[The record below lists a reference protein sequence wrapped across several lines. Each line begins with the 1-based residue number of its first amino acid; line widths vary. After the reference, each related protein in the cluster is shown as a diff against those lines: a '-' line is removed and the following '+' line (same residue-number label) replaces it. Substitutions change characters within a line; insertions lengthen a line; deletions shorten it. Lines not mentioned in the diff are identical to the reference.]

1 MEKIAKRL
9 TDWLIAKE
17 AVAFDEK
24 ELYEYGIFHLLLN
37 IIDTI
42 SILLLAVLF
51 HEVMPTVFYIICFC
65 TLRKYAGGYHTLRR
79 YAGGYHAKT
88 VFTCYLLTLTAA
100 LGMLVLLKQFDFIAP
115 VQFAIW
121 FISGMIILLFSPIQ
135 NVNKILDDIE
145 KVIYQK
151 RTIITW
157 LIQTIGMVLLYWLDF
172 SNCFEAILI
181 SHVYVAISM
190 IVEKSKLI
198 TSAIK
203 FR

>member
-65 TLRKYAGGYHTLRR
+65 TLRKYAGGYH
-79 YAGGYHAKT
+79 AKT

-100 LGMLVLLKQFDFIAP
+100 LGMLVLLRQFDFIAP

-157 LIQTIGMVLLYWLDF
+157 LIQTIGMVLLYRLDF
-172 SNCFEAILI
+172 SNCLEAILI
-181 SHVYVAISM
+181 SHMYVSISM
-190 IVEKSKLI
+190 LAGKLRLFEKENK
-198 TSAIK
+198 TDYM
-203 FR
+203 

>member
-1 MEKIAKRL
+1 MEKMAKRL
-9 TDWLIAKE
+9 TDWLITKE
-17 AVAFDEK
+17 AVSIDEK
-24 ELYEYGIFHLLLN
+24 ELYEFGIFHLLLN
-37 IIDTI
+37 IIDTV

-65 TLRKYAGGYHTLRR
+65 TLRKYAGGYH
-79 YAGGYHAKT
+79 AKT

-100 LGMLVLLKQFDFIAP
+100 LGMLVLLRQFDFIAP

-190 IVEKSKLI
+190 IVGKMRLFEKENK
-198 TSAIK
+198 TDYM
-203 FR
+203 

>member
-1 MEKIAKRL
+1 MSI
-9 TDWLIAKE
+9 
-17 AVAFDEK
+17 DEK
-24 ELYEYGIFHLLLN
+24 ELYEFGIFHLLLN
-37 IIDTI
+37 IIDTV
-42 SILLLAVLF
+42 SILLLALLF
-51 HEVMPTVFYIICFC
+51 REVISTVFYIICFC
-65 TLRKYAGGYHTLRR
+65 TLRR

-121 FISGMIILLFSPIQ
+121 FISGMIILLFAPIQ
-135 NVNKILDDIE
+135 NANKILDDIE
-145 KVIYQK
+145 IIVYK
-151 RTIITW
+151 RRAIITW
-157 LIQTIGMVLLYWLDF
+157 FVQTIGMVLLYWLDF

>member
-1 MEKIAKRL
+1 MEKMAKRL
-9 TDWLIAKE
+9 TDWLITKE
-17 AVAFDEK
+17 AVSIDEK
-24 ELYEYGIFHLLLN
+24 ELYEFGIFHLLLN
-37 IIDTI
+37 IIDTV
-42 SILLLAVLF
+42 SILLLALLF
-51 HEVMPTVFYIICFC
+51 REVISTVFYIICFC
-65 TLRKYAGGYHTLRR
+65 TLRR

-190 IVEKSKLI
+190 IVGKMRLFEKENK
-198 TSAIK
+198 TDYM
-203 FR
+203 

>member
-65 TLRKYAGGYHTLRR
+65 TLRKYAGGYH
-79 YAGGYHAKT
+79 AKT

-100 LGMLVLLKQFDFIAP
+100 LGMLVLLRQFDFIAP
-115 VQFAIW
+115 FQFVLW
-121 FISGMIILLFSPIQ
+121 FISGIIILLFSPIQ

-157 LIQTIGMVLLYWLDF
+157 LIQTIGMVLLYRLDF
-172 SNCFEAILI
+172 SNCLEAILI
-181 SHVYVAISM
+181 SHMYVSISM
-190 IVEKSKLI
+190 LAGKLRLFEKENK
-198 TSAIK
+198 TDYM
-203 FR
+203 

>member
-1 MEKIAKRL
+1 MAKRL
-9 TDWLIAKE
+9 TDWLITKE
-17 AVAFDEK
+17 AVSIDEK
-24 ELYEYGIFHLLLN
+24 ELYEFGIFHLLLN
-37 IIDTI
+37 IIDTV
-42 SILLLAVLF
+42 SILLLALLF
-51 HEVMPTVFYIICFC
+51 REVISTVFYIICFC
-65 TLRKYAGGYHTLRR
+65 TLRR

-121 FISGMIILLFSPIQ
+121 FISGMIILLFAPIQ

-190 IVEKSKLI
+190 IVGKMRLFEKENK
-198 TSAIK
+198 TDYM
-203 FR
+203 

>member
-65 TLRKYAGGYHTLRR
+65 TLRKYAGGYH
-79 YAGGYHAKT
+79 AKT

-100 LGMLVLLKQFDFIAP
+100 LGMLVLLRQFDFIAP

-190 IVEKSKLI
+190 IVGKMRLFEKENK
-198 TSAIK
+198 TDYM
-203 FR
+203 

>member
-65 TLRKYAGGYHTLRR
+65 TLRKYAGGYH
-79 YAGGYHAKT
+79 AKT

-100 LGMLVLLKQFDFIAP
+100 LGMLVLLRQFDFIAP
-115 VQFAIW
+115 FQFVLW
-121 FISGMIILLFSPIQ
+121 FISGIIILLFSPIQ

-190 IVEKSKLI
+190 IVGKMRLFEKENK
-198 TSAIK
+198 TDYM
-203 FR
+203 

>member
-65 TLRKYAGGYHTLRR
+65 TLRKYAGGYH
-79 YAGGYHAKT
+79 AKT

-100 LGMLVLLKQFDFIAP
+100 LGMLVLLRQFDFIAP
-115 VQFAIW
+115 FQFVLW
-121 FISGMIILLFSPIQ
+121 FISGIIILLFSPIQ

-157 LIQTIGMVLLYWLDF
+157 LIQTIGMVLLYRLDF
-172 SNCFEAILI
+172 SNCLEAILI
-181 SHVYVAISM
+181 SHMYVSISM
-190 IVEKSKLI
+190 IVGKMRLFEKENK
-198 TSAIK
+198 TDYM
-203 FR
+203 

>member
-65 TLRKYAGGYHTLRR
+65 TLRK

>member
-1 MEKIAKRL
+1 MEKMAKRL
-9 TDWLIAKE
+9 TDWLITKE
-17 AVAFDEK
+17 AVSIDEK
-24 ELYEYGIFHLLLN
+24 ELYEFGIFHLLLN
-37 IIDTI
+37 IIDTV
-42 SILLLAVLF
+42 SILLLALLF
-51 HEVMPTVFYIICFC
+51 REVISTVFYIICFC
-65 TLRKYAGGYHTLRR
+65 TLRR

-121 FISGMIILLFSPIQ
+121 FISGMIILLFAPIQ
-135 NVNKILDDIE
+135 NANKILDDIE
-145 KVIYQK
+145 IIVYK
-151 RTIITW
+151 RRAIITW
-157 LIQTIGMVLLYWLDF
+157 FVQTIGMVLLYWLDF

>member
-1 MEKIAKRL
+1 MAKRL
-9 TDWLIAKE
+9 TDWLITKE
-17 AVAFDEK
+17 AVSIDEK
-24 ELYEYGIFHLLLN
+24 ELYEFGIFHLLLN
-37 IIDTI
+37 IIDTV
-42 SILLLAVLF
+42 SILLLALLF
-51 HEVMPTVFYIICFC
+51 REVISTVFYIICFC
-65 TLRKYAGGYHTLRR
+65 TLRR

-121 FISGMIILLFSPIQ
+121 FISGMIILLFAPIQ
-135 NVNKILDDIE
+135 NANKILDDIE
-145 KVIYQK
+145 IIVYK
-151 RTIITW
+151 RRAIITW
-157 LIQTIGMVLLYWLDF
+157 FVQTIGMVLLYWLDF

>member
-1 MEKIAKRL
+1 MAKRL
-9 TDWLIAKE
+9 TDWLITKE
-17 AVAFDEK
+17 AVSIDEK
-24 ELYEYGIFHLLLN
+24 ELYEFGIFHLLLN
-37 IIDTI
+37 IIDTV
-42 SILLLAVLF
+42 SILLLALLF
-51 HEVMPTVFYIICFC
+51 REVISTVFYIICFC
-65 TLRKYAGGYHTLRR
+65 TLRR

-190 IVEKSKLI
+190 IVGKMRLFEKENK
-198 TSAIK
+198 TDYM
-203 FR
+203 

>member
-65 TLRKYAGGYHTLRR
+65 TLRKYAGGYH
-79 YAGGYHAKT
+79 AKT

-100 LGMLVLLKQFDFIAP
+100 LGMLVLLRQFDFIAP
-115 VQFAIW
+115 VQFALW
-121 FISGMIILLFSPIQ
+121 FISGIIILLFAPIQ
-135 NVNKILDDIE
+135 NENKILDDIE

-190 IVEKSKLI
+190 IVGKMRLFEKENK
-198 TSAIK
+198 K
-203 FR
+203 DYM

>member
-65 TLRKYAGGYHTLRR
+65 TLRKYAGGYH
-79 YAGGYHAKT
+79 AKT

-100 LGMLVLLKQFDFIAP
+100 LGMLVLLRQFDFIAP
-115 VQFAIW
+115 FQFVLW
-121 FISGMIILLFSPIQ
+121 FISGIIILLFSPIQ

-157 LIQTIGMVLLYWLDF
+157 LIQTIGMVLLYRLDF
-172 SNCFEAILI
+172 SNCLEAILI

-190 IVEKSKLI
+190 IVGKMRLFEKENK
-198 TSAIK
+198 TDYM
-203 FR
+203 

>member
-65 TLRKYAGGYHTLRR
+65 TLRK

-157 LIQTIGMVLLYWLDF
+157 LIQTIGMVLLYRLDF
-172 SNCFEAILI
+172 SNCLEAILI
-181 SHVYVAISM
+181 SHMYVSISM
-190 IVEKSKLI
+190 IVGKMRLFEKENK
-198 TSAIK
+198 TDYM
-203 FR
+203 

>member
-65 TLRKYAGGYHTLRR
+65 TLRKYAGGYH
-79 YAGGYHAKT
+79 AKT

-100 LGMLVLLKQFDFIAP
+100 LGMLVLLRQFDFIAP
-115 VQFAIW
+115 FQFVLW
-121 FISGMIILLFSPIQ
+121 FISGIIILLFSPIQ

-190 IVEKSKLI
+190 LAGKLRLFEKENK
-198 TSAIK
+198 TDYM
-203 FR
+203 

>member
-65 TLRKYAGGYHTLRR
+65 TLRKYAGGYH
-79 YAGGYHAKT
+79 AKT

-100 LGMLVLLKQFDFIAP
+100 LGMLVLLRQFDFIAP

-157 LIQTIGMVLLYWLDF
+157 LIQTIGMVLLYRLDF

-190 IVEKSKLI
+190 IVGKMRLFEKENK
-198 TSAIK
+198 TDYM
-203 FR
+203 